1 MVTLDWLPSPCVGLV
16 GRSPL
21 ATANFHF
28 LPTNTALAALHHC
41 QVCSSMFSLSS
52 SSLAY
57 KLLLPPFRHRVL
69 LFHKSNMFCFLPC
82 HLSFARCFLSC
93 HCPSAMSFF
102 LADLLLCHLWHL
114 DILVHSNSDT
124 FQNSMFLCLFLCR
137 RLAPRDPRF
146 AGLLFLSP
154 RNQKFNRLSSIS
166 LLTASIFSS
175 SLFMPILFSNFVRFV
190 DKRPQDV
197 IELLHVFGSVSLRD
211 VTDQCCIC

>member
-1 MVTLDWLPSPCVGLV
+1 
-16 GRSPL
+16 
-21 ATANFHF
+21 
-28 LPTNTALAALHHC
+28 
-41 QVCSSMFSLSS
+41 MFFYVFTS

-82 HLSFARCFLSC
+82 HLSLARCFLSC

-175 SLFMPILFSNFVRFV
+175 SLFMPNLFSNLF
-190 DKRPQDV
+190 
-197 IELLHVFGSVSLRD
+197 VSLTNVLKMSSNCSTSLALSRSETSLISGAYAEYWLSD
-211 VTDQCCIC
+211 VFL